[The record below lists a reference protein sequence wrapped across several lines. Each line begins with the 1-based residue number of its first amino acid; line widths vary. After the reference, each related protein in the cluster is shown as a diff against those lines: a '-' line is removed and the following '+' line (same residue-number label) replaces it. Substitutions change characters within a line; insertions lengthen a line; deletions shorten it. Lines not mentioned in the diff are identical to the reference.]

1 MTMTTRFEIFSV
13 DLDAA
18 VAFYRGVLGFTVA
31 ADRRAADDPYVALL
45 RGTVRIGVAQRGPGR
60 PEWRR
65 PPTGVEIVLEVDDV
79 DAERERVVGQGW
91 PLDADLVDRPWG
103 LRDFRVL
110 DPDGYYLRITSR
122 TGS

>member
-1 MTMTTRFEIFSV
+1 MTMTARFEIFSV

-18 VAFYRGVLGFTVA
+18 ADFYRRVLGFDVA
-31 ADRRAADDPYVALL
+31 ADRRPADDPYVALL
-45 RGTVRIGVAQRGPGR
+45 RGTVRIGAARRGSGR

-65 PPTGVEIVLEVDDV
+65 PPTGGEIVLEVDDV
-79 DAERERVVGQGW
+79 DAEREHVVGQGW

-122 TGS
+122 PGS

>member
-1 MTMTTRFEIFSV
+1 MKARFEIFPA

-18 VAFYRGVLGFTVA
+18 VDFYRRVLGFTVA
-31 ADRRAADDPYVALL
+31 AERRSADDPYVSLR
-45 RGTVRIGVAQRGPGR
+45 RGTVQIGAAQRGSGR
-60 PEWRR
+60 PERRR

-79 DAERERVVGQGW
+79 DAERERVVAQGW

-110 DPDGYYLRITSR
+110 DPDGYY
-122 TGS
+122 